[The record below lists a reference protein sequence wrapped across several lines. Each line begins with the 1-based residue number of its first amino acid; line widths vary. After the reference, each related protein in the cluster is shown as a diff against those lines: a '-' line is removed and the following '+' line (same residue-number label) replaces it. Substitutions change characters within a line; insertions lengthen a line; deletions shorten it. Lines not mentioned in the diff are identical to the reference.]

1 MNRDLPMDV
10 IAPRKRTLRERMRT
24 IRWRRHWLRVLL
36 VVAIGLAS
44 LYWGAIESDQYVS
57 EAHIVVTRT
66 SVEANEAASGLLSLI
81 SGSSS
86 SRDMML
92 FRDRLLS
99 LDMIRKLDH
108 RLGMRAHYS
117 DRKHDWLSILWDRKA
132 ADEEFQRYLLGRVS
146 VTYDDYSQNL
156 VVTAQ
161 AYTPQMAQA
170 IVRMMVDEGESDLNR
185 MDNAVAEQQVS
196 FIENELVSI
205 RDRMFA
211 AQKRLLAF
219 QNENGLASPLAT
231 AQGVSEVVERL
242 ESERSQLEAKKL
254 AMLGYLTPQ
263 APDIVQIEGQIAA
276 LQQQINVERNR
287 VASKNG
293 TALNHLAEEQH
304 RLQVEA
310 TFAEDVYKTGLAAL
324 EKARVDATR
333 KIKSVQVLQSPSLPQ
348 ASMQPR
354 RLYNIIVFIIVS
366 LLVAG
371 VIHLIG
377 AIIRD
382 HRD

>member
-1 MNRDLPMDV
+1 MNRDLPLDV
-10 IAPRKRTLRERMRT
+10 IAPRKPTLRERVKAV
-24 IRWRRHWLRVLL
+24 RWRRHWLRTLL
-36 VVAIGLAS
+36 VAAIGLAS

-66 SVEANEAASGLLSLI
+66 NVEATETASGLLSLI
-81 SGSSS
+81 SGSGN

-99 LDMIRKLDH
+99 MDMMRKLDH
-108 RLGMRAHYS
+108 RLDMRTHYS

-132 ADEEFQRYLLGRVS
+132 PDEEFQRYLLGRLS

-161 AYTPQMAQA
+161 AYTPQMAQS
-170 IVRMMVDEGESDLNR
+170 IVRMLVEEGEVDLNR

-196 FIENELVSI
+196 FIENELVAI

-211 AQKRLLAF
+211 AQKRLIAF

-231 AQGVSEVVERL
+231 AKGVSEVVDRL
-242 ESERSQLEAKKL
+242 EAERSQLEAQKL

-263 APDIVQIEGQIAA
+263 APDIVQIEGQISA
-276 LQQQINVERNR
+276 LQQQIKFERGR

-293 TALNHLAEEQH
+293 TALNHLAEKQH

-324 EKARVDATR
+324 EKSRVDATR

-348 ASMQPR
+348 ASMEPR
-354 RLYNIIVFIIVS
+354 RLYNIVVFIIVS

>member
-1 MNRDLPMDV
+1 MNRDLPLDV
-10 IAPRKRTLRERMRT
+10 IAPRKPTLRERVKAV
-24 IRWRRHWLRVLL
+24 RWRRHWLRTLL
-36 VVAIGLAS
+36 VAAIGLAS

-66 SVEANEAASGLLSLI
+66 NVEATETASGLLSLI
-81 SGSSS
+81 SGSGN

-99 LDMIRKLDH
+99 MDMMRKLDH
-108 RLGMRAHYS
+108 RLDMRTHYS

-132 ADEEFQRYLLGRVS
+132 PDEEFQRYLLGRVS

-161 AYTPQMAQA
+161 AYTPQMAQS
-170 IVRMMVDEGESDLNR
+170 IVRMLVEEGEVDLNR

-196 FIENELVSI
+196 FIENELVAI

-211 AQKRLLAF
+211 AQKRLIAF

-231 AQGVSEVVERL
+231 AKGVSEVVDRL
-242 ESERSQLEAKKL
+242 EAERSQLEAQKL

-263 APDIVQIEGQIAA
+263 APDIVQIEGQISA
-276 LQQQINVERNR
+276 LQQQIKFERGR

-293 TALNHLAEEQH
+293 TALNHLAEKQH

-324 EKARVDATR
+324 EKSRVDATR

-348 ASMQPR
+348 ASMEPR
-354 RLYNIIVFIIVS
+354 RLYNIVVFIIVS

>member
-1 MNRDLPMDV
+1 M
-10 IAPRKRTLRERMRT
+10 
-24 IRWRRHWLRVLL
+24 RWRRHWLRTLL
-36 VVAIGLAS
+36 VAAIGLAS

-66 SVEANEAASGLLSLI
+66 NVEATETASGLLSLI
-81 SGSSS
+81 SGSGN

-99 LDMIRKLDH
+99 MDMMRKLDH
-108 RLGMRAHYS
+108 RLDMRTHYS

-132 ADEEFQRYLLGRVS
+132 PDEEFQRYLLGRLS

-161 AYTPQMAQA
+161 AYTPQMAQS
-170 IVRMMVDEGESDLNR
+170 IVRMLVEEGEVDLNR

-196 FIENELVSI
+196 FIENELVAI

-211 AQKRLLAF
+211 AQKRLIAF

-231 AQGVSEVVERL
+231 AKGVSEVVDRL
-242 ESERSQLEAKKL
+242 EAERSQLEAQKL

-263 APDIVQIEGQIAA
+263 APDIVQIEGQISA
-276 LQQQINVERNR
+276 LQQQIKFERGR

-293 TALNHLAEEQH
+293 TALNHLAEKQH

-324 EKARVDATR
+324 EKSRVDATR

-348 ASMQPR
+348 ASMEPR
-354 RLYNIIVFIIVS
+354 RLYNIVVFIIVS

>member
-1 MNRDLPMDV
+1 MDV
-10 IAPRKRTLRERMRT
+10 IAPRKRKLRERLRAEH
-24 IRWRRHWLRVLL
+24 WRRYWLRLL
-36 VVAIGLAS
+36 LIVAISLAS

-66 SVEANEAASGLLSLI
+66 NVEATEAASGLLSLI
-81 SGSSS
+81 SGSGS

-99 LDMIRKLDH
+99 IDMMRKLDD
-108 RLGMRAHYS
+108 RLDMRAHFS
-117 DRKHDWLSILWDRKA
+117 DRKHDWLSILWDRA
-132 ADEEFQRYLLGRVS
+132 APDEEFQRYLLGRVA
-146 VTYDDYSQNL
+146 VTYDDYSQDL

-170 IVRMMVDEGESDLNR
+170 IVRMMVEEGESDLNR

-196 FIENELVSI
+196 FIENELVTI

-211 AQKRLLAF
+211 AQKRLIAF
-219 QNENGLASPLAT
+219 QNENGLASPIAT
-231 AQGVSEVVERL
+231 AQGVSEVVDRL

-263 APDIVQIEGQIAA
+263 APDIVQIEGQINA
-276 LQQQINVERNR
+276 LQQQINVERSR
-287 VASKNG
+287 IASKNG

-354 RLYNIIVFIIVS
+354 RLYNIVVFVIVS

-371 VIHLIG
+371 VIRLIG